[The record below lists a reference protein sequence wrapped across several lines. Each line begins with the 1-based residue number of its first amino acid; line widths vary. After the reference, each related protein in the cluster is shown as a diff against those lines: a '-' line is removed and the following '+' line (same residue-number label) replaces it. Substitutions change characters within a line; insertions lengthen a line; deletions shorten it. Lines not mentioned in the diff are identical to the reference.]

1 MALTMTRTHLPSTVV
16 FADADNEQF
25 FTARTRTGMMFPS
38 HAITLV
44 GSIYGAVAALD
55 RRARQDAPPPGARHA
70 VKLRSVLVD
79 DQCGSCE
86 MAVDYLHDIQA
97 KPRFTVDDIQRAL
110 GHGEVRHQGQGQWV
124 EVTIR
129 TADFTSDDF
138 ASVSDDFY
146 RDQSNGESATQS

>member
-1 MALTMTRTHLPSTVV
+1 MALTMTRTNLPSTAI

-25 FTARTRTGMMFPS
+25 FTACTRTGMMFPS

-44 GSIYGAVAALD
+44 GSVYGAVAALD
-55 RRARQDAPPPGARHA
+55 RRARQNALPPGARHT

-79 DQCGSCE
+79 DQSGSCE
-86 MAVDYLHDIQA
+86 LAVDYLYDIQE

-110 GHGEVRHQGQGQWV
+110 GHGKVRHQGQGQWV

-129 TADFTSDDF
+129 TADFISDDF

-146 RDQSNGESATQS
+146 RDQSNSESATQS